1 MDLQTPAAV
10 RDIDPAHQGLQQ
22 AEALQQCEAL
32 RAALHRSELLT
43 RSGSFTVQAPGLVL
57 GLSGGLCAL
66 LGEPAGRPAGGLPQL
81 LDSVDWIPETERALV
96 ARFWRGAKP
105 GEPFAF
111 QHGLRTLDGRL
122 LQVLHHGLLQPGQG
136 GQPPQGLAMLQDI
149 TDRRQ
154 AEQRIL
160 DLASTCALTG
170 LPNRQQATG
179 WLDQA
184 LHRRSA
190 PVAGFSL
197 LSIKAARSA
206 DVTLSLGQGAG
217 DSFTVALA
225 SRLRQLLQD
234 GERLAHLGD
243 GEFAL
248 LLPGRADAAQAR
260 PRADALLATLGLPLQ
275 VGGTEVYPQC
285 RIGIALHPGDGQDGP
300 ALLHAAL
307 AARRVAPATGGVA
320 LFPHASEPRER
331 RRLQVESALRHAL
344 PRGEL
349 TLAYQ
354 PQVSLQSGTVVGAET
369 LLRWQSPDLG
379 DVPVEEFMPLAERIG
394 LIAPIGN
401 WVLTQA
407 CQQAVAWRTEGLP
420 PIRLGVHV
428 SSVQFRQ
435 SDMAADVAAILQA
448 CGAEPAML
456 GITLTESAL
465 RHDAQRLATT
475 LRQLQA
481 SGVEIVLADFGTG
494 YSNLSGLRHLPID
507 LVKVDRSFVSDVT
520 AAPKSASVTRSIINL
535 AHGLQIP
542 VMAEGVETAGQ
553 LAMLLANGCDRI
565 QGQVFS
571 PPLSAGALA
580 DLLRQGRRLPIAAGT
595 RAATARTLLLVD
607 DEAGI
612 LAALKR
618 LFRRDGYRILTAPSG
633 ADALELL
640 ATEPVDVILSDQRM
654 PGMTGVDFLRR
665 TKALH
670 PHTIRMTLSGFTDLQ
685 SIIDAVNEGA
695 VYKFLTKPWDDARL
709 REHVAHAFAQKE
721 MADDNRRLQREVATA
736 TADQA
741 VTNQRLAQMLS
752 QQQAQAELV
761 QVSAGGLR
769 ALVDQLPVAVLGLD
783 PDGMLAFVNQRAS
796 ALLPDTRA
804 CLGGAPGPQIEAL
817 RAHARN
823 NQRAPPGTQA
833 PGSLVQVGDQAWRLW
848 QGPLAGDGSPAAERG
863 SLLVLWPEA
872 DHG

>member
-1 MDLQTPAAV
+1 MDLHIPDAV
-10 RDIDPAHQGLQQ
+10 RDTDSLAQGWQSADAMQ
-22 AEALQQCEAL
+22 SAEAL
-32 RAALHRSELLT
+32 RAALYRNELLT
-43 RSGSFTVQAPGLVL
+43 RSGSFTVQAPGLVVAI
-57 GLSGGLCAL
+57 SGGLCAL
-66 LGEPAGRPAGGLPQL
+66 LGEPDGGPATGLPLL
-81 LDSVDWIPETERALV
+81 LDSVDWIPETERGLV
-96 ARFWRGAKP
+96 ARFWRGATP

-111 QHGLRTLDGRL
+111 QHGLHTADGRL
-122 LQVLHHGLLQPGQG
+122 LQVLHHGLLQPGLG
-136 GQPPQGLAMLQDI
+136 GQPPQGLALLQDI

-154 AEQRIL
+154 AERRIL
-160 DLASTCALTG
+160 DLAYTCELTG
-170 LPNRQQATG
+170 LPNRQQAMG
-179 WLDQA
+179 WIDQA
-184 LHRRSA
+184 LHRPPA
-190 PVAGFSL
+190 QGAGFSL

-206 DVTLSLGQGAG
+206 EVTLSLGQAAG
-217 DSFTVALA
+217 DSLTVALA
-225 SRLRQLLQD
+225 GRLRQLLRN
-234 GERLAHLGD
+234 GERLAHLGA
-243 GEFAL
+243 GEFAVL
-248 LLPGRADAAQAR
+248 LQGRADAAQAR
-260 PRADALLATLGLPLQ
+260 PRADALLAALRLPMQ
-275 VGGTEVYPQC
+275 VGDTEVYPQC
-285 RIGIALHPGDGQDGP
+285 RIGVALHPGDGQGGP

-307 AARRVAPATGGVA
+307 IARRVAPTTGGVA
-320 LFPHASEPRER
+320 FFPHESEAREL

-344 PRGEL
+344 PRAEL
-349 TLAYQ
+349 SLAYQ
-354 PQVSLQSGTVVGAET
+354 PQVNLQTGAVVGAQT
-369 LLRWQSPDLG
+369 LLHWHSADLG
-379 DVPVEEFMPLAERIG
+379 DVAVDEFMPLAERLG
-394 LIAPIGN
+394 LTAPIGN
-401 WVLTQA
+401 WVLSQA
-407 CQQAVAWRTEGLP
+407 CQQAAAWRADGLP
-420 PIRLGVHV
+420 LVRLGVHV
-428 SSVQFRQ
+428 SSLQFRQ
-435 SDMAADVAAILQA
+435 ADMADHVAAVLQA
-448 CGAEPAML
+448 TGAEPAML
-456 GITLTESAL
+456 GIALTESAL
-465 RHDAQRLATT
+465 QRDTQRLATT
-475 LRQLQA
+475 LRRLQA

-571 PPLSAGALA
+571 QPLSADAMA
-580 DLLRQGRRLPIAAGT
+580 DLLREGRRLAIPGST
-595 RAATARTLLLVD
+595 RATPARTLLLVD
-607 DEAGI
+607 DEEGI
-612 LAALKR
+612 LSALKR
-618 LFRRDGYRILTAPSG
+618 LFRREGYRILTAPSG

-709 REHVAHAFAQKE
+709 REHVALAFAQKE
-721 MADDNRRLQREVATA
+721 MADENRRLQREVATA

-741 VTNQRLAQMLS
+741 TTNQRLAQMLA

-761 QVSAGGLR
+761 QVSAGSLR
-769 ALVDQLPVAVLGLD
+769 ELVDALPVAVLGLD

-796 ALLPDTRA
+796 ALLPDVRG

-817 RAHARN
+817 RAELLALS
-823 NQRAPPGTQA
+823 GTQA
-833 PGSLVQVGDQAWRLW
+833 PWPLVRVGDQAWRLW

-863 SLLVLWPEA
+863 TLLVLWPEA